1 MFIFEKIYSLKN
13 EGKHAISKRALKGK
27 TFFLRFRE
35 LEKGM
40 KKSMRFLAETQRN
53 AQKQERGN
61 VRFDVIA
68 SPVRCRETQNMTLAH
83 FLSPQLPISVQLP
96 NSLR

>member
-53 AQKQERGN
+53 APKQERGN

-83 FLSPQLPISVQLP
+83 FLSSQ
-96 NSLR
+96 